1 MRSSLFPYFFS
12 LLIHA
17 LFICAL
23 VSWSSQ
29 LPLKRKPVEVSI
41 PVELAWEI
49 ESPAKV
55 QSPKPPKRAVKKAVR
70 TPKPRPTE
78 PTVKRVSHRPVKR
91 VVKSIRAQKLKRK
104 APAFKHRSVEKA
116 PPKPQVKSVSEK
128 EGLKGKVKV
137 SESPRKTAG
146 KTEFQDKPETPK
158 GKDVPT
164 PALTGSEESHSS
176 PPPPFNPEDYKRLV
190 VAVLQKNKFYPPLA
204 RRLGIEGVVDVEITF
219 DRSGKPVDVR
229 VLNSPPAILKRAAV
243 KLIRGSSFPPLP
255 DSYRGERLTVKV
267 EIAYRLVD

>member
-1 MRSSLFPYFFS
+1 MRSSLLPYFFS

-23 VSWSSQ
+23 LSWSSQ

-41 PVELAWEI
+41 PVELAWEV

-55 QSPKPPKRAVKKAVR
+55 QSPKPPERAVKKAVK
-70 TPKPRPTE
+70 TPKPRPAK

-91 VVKSIRAQKLKRK
+91 AVKSVKAEKPEKR
-104 APAFKHRSVEKA
+104 APALKPRPVEKA
-116 PPKPQVKSVSEK
+116 PPRQQVKATSEK
-128 EGLKGKVKV
+128 EILKSKAKVSQSSKKIVGETGFRGKPEKSSPPAPPV
-137 SESPRKTAG
+137 SESSRP
-146 KTEFQDKPETPK
+146 
-158 GKDVPT
+158 
-164 PALTGSEESHSS
+164 S
-176 PPPPFNPEDYKRLV
+176 PPPSFNPEDYKRLV
-190 VAVLQKNKFYPPLA
+190 VAVLQRNKFYPPLA

-219 DRSGKPVDVR
+219 NRSGKPVDIR

-243 KLIRGSSFPPLP
+243 KLIKGSSFPPLP